1 MKNYNS
7 ILQKTAAEMPDV
19 FTSHEFNRRA
29 IQNGF
34 PAIKIKHC
42 GLAKFIRKFATND
55 ERFSKTWT
63 KIPDKKAYKE
73 IKMSDFSTIKTMSM
87 TEDEMII
94 FLKNKGY
101 KIMKPIQ
108 DWIEL

>member
-19 FTSHEFNRRA
+19 FTSHDFNRLA
-29 IQNGF
+29 IHNGF

-87 TEDEMII
+87 TEDEMIYI
-94 FLKNKGY
+94 LKSKGY
-101 KIMKPIQ
+101 KIMRPIQ

>member
-1 MKNYNS
+1 MKNYDS
-7 ILQKTAAEMPDV
+7 ILQKTAAEMPRI
-19 FTSHEFNRRA
+19 FTSNEFNRRA
-29 IQNGF
+29 IKNGF

-73 IKMSDFSTIKTMSM
+73 IEMSDFSTISSM
-87 TEDEMII
+87 TVDEMII
-94 FLKNKGY
+94 ILKNEGY
-101 KIMKPIQ
+101 RIMKPVQ